1 MLNRDTAKSREILA
15 AVQILLEP
23 AAERV
28 CARLSMEK
36 TPGFTLLGVIAFVE
50 VSEHVLDGLRPG
62 QFRVTGVENCGRTV
76 GFFFNQMDD
85 AMTDRHGL
93 LGVK

>member
-1 MLNRDTAKSREILA
+1 MLDGDAAERREVFTAIE
-15 AVQILLEP
+15 VFLEP
-23 AAERV
+23 AAERMR
-28 CARLSMEK
+28 AGLGMEK
-36 TPGFTLLGVIAFVE
+36 PPGFTLLGVIAFVE

-76 GFFFNQMDD
+76 GFFVNQVDD

-93 LGVK
+93 LGV